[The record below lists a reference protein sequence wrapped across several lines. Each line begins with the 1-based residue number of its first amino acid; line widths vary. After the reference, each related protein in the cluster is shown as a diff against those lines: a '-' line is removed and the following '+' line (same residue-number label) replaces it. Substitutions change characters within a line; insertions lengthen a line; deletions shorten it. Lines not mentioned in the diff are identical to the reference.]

1 MARLR
6 AVASLTLALMP
17 ILFIAYWYA
26 PGAFGSLAPDL
37 PPGMAWDG
45 LTAPKQ
51 WIVRGLAALPFVAAM
66 YAVLRVR
73 TLFDRYAA
81 GDMYSREA
89 ISHVAG
95 LGRAWLAWVLLRL
108 ALEPVQSLLLTWDL
122 GPGAR
127 LVTVS
132 VDGDALIAALL
143 GTLLMV
149 IATALQMG
157 RRAVMENNRFV

>member
-1 MARLR
+1 M
-6 AVASLTLALMP
+6 
-17 ILFIAYWYA
+17 
-26 PGAFGSLAPDL
+26 L
-37 PPGMAWDG
+37 P
-45 LTAPKQ
+45 
-51 WIVRGLAALPFVAAM
+51 
-66 YAVLRVR
+66 
-73 TLFDRYAA
+73 
-81 GDMYSREA
+81 
-89 ISHVAG
+89 G

-143 GTLLMV
+143 GTRPMV